1 VGSRLGPRER
11 ARGRRA
17 EGRRDTARRRRRRQ
31 DRNLTTLEQRL
42 RAAAATIAP
51 EAWFPWLVA
60 AAIVVGGTVALSAL
74 RALIYSRLSKRAA
87 RTPGKLDDLLAE
99 LTGRTSHLF
108 LMALAILAAVTW
120 VELPPRV
127 ERVGRGLATLVCLVQ
142 VGLWTSRI
150 IRELVDRRMESAT
163 SQGGVREH
171 QAVVRL
177 LTLGMR
183 LVLWAILVLVALDN
197 LGINIT
203 ALVTGLG
210 VGGVAVALA
219 TQNILGDI
227 FASVSILLD
236 KPFVLGDFVAV
247 DDYMGWVEQIGIKT
261 TRLRSVSGELIVF
274 SNSDLLK
281 SRLRNYKTQRE
292 RRVLFRFTIVTET
305 PTDKV
310 QALGGALRAIVE
322 RQAQGEGS
330 GKIRFDRAHFAAY
343 TDQGLL
349 FEVVY
354 FVLDADYGLYMDVQ
368 QSINLEIHRALAKDG
383 VALATP
389 MRAAIV
395 PPAK

>member
-1 VGSRLGPRER
+1 
-11 ARGRRA
+11 
-17 EGRRDTARRRRRRQ
+17 
-31 DRNLTTLEQRL
+31 
-42 RAAAATIAP
+42 
-51 EAWFPWLVA
+51 
-60 AAIVVGGTVALSAL
+60 
-74 RALIYSRLSKRAA
+74 LSKRAA
-87 RTPGKLDDLLAE
+87 RTPGKVDDLLAE

-127 ERVGRGLATLVCLVQ
+127 ERLGRGLATLVCLVQ

-163 SQGGVREH
+163 NQGGLREH

-197 LGINIT
+197 LGVNIT

-219 TQNILGDI
+219 TQNILGDV

-236 KPFVLGDFVAV
+236 KPFVPGDFISI
-247 DDYMGWVEQIGIKT
+247 DDYMGSVEQIGIKT
-261 TRLRSVSGELIVF
+261 TRLRSPGGELIIF
-274 SNSDLLK
+274 SNGDLLK
-281 SRLRNYKTQRE
+281 SRVRNYKTQRE
-292 RRVLFRFTIVTET
+292 RRIVFRFTIVTET
-305 PTDKV
+305 PTEKV
-310 QALGGALRAIVE
+310 QALPGELRAIVE
-322 RQAQGEGS
+322 RQAQ

-349 FEVVY
+349 FEIVY

-368 QSINLEIHRALAKDG
+368 QSINLELHRALAKEG

-389 MRAAIV
+389 LRAAAV
-395 PPAK
+395 PPTK

>member
-1 VGSRLGPRER
+1 
-11 ARGRRA
+11 
-17 EGRRDTARRRRRRQ
+17 
-31 DRNLTTLEQRL
+31 
-42 RAAAATIAP
+42 
-51 EAWFPWLVA
+51 
-60 AAIVVGGTVALSAL
+60 VALSAL
-74 RALIYSRLSKRAA
+74 RALLYSQLSKRAA
-87 RTPGKLDDLLAE
+87 RTPGKVDDLLAE

-127 ERVGRGLATLVCLVQ
+127 ERVGRGLATLVCLAQ

-163 SQGGVREH
+163 NQGGFREH

-236 KPFVLGDFVAV
+236 KPFVPGDFISI
-247 DDYMGWVEQIGIKT
+247 DDYMGSVEQIGIKT
-261 TRLRSVSGELIVF
+261 TRLRSPGGELIIF
-274 SNSDLLK
+274 SNGDLLK
-281 SRLRNYKTQRE
+281 SRVRNYKTQRE
-292 RRVLFRFTIVTET
+292 RRIVFRFTIVVET
-305 PTDKV
+305 PTEKV
-310 QALGGALRAIVE
+310 QALAGELRAIVE
-322 RQAQGEGS
+322 RQAQGKAQ

-343 TDQGLL
+343 TDQGLV

-368 QSINLEIHRALAKDG
+368 QSINLELHRVLAKES

-389 MRAAIV
+389 LRAAAV
-395 PPAK
+395 QPAK

>member
-1 VGSRLGPRER
+1 
-11 ARGRRA
+11 
-17 EGRRDTARRRRRRQ
+17 
-31 DRNLTTLEQRL
+31 
-42 RAAAATIAP
+42 
-51 EAWFPWLVA
+51 
-60 AAIVVGGTVALSAL
+60 VALWAL
-74 RALIYSRLSKRAA
+74 RALIYGRLSKRAA

-127 ERVGRGLATLVCLVQ
+127 ERVGRGLATLVCLAQ

-150 IRELVDRRMESAT
+150 IRELVDRRMESAAT
-163 SQGGVREH
+163 QGGVREH

-261 TRLRSVSGELIVF
+261 TRVRSVSGELIVF

-305 PTDKV
+305 PTEKV
-310 QALGGALRAIVE
+310 QALAGELRAIVE
-322 RQAQGEGS
+322 RQAQGKGD

-354 FVLDADYGLYMDVQ
+354 FVLDADYGLYMDLQ
-368 QSINLEIHRALAKDG
+368 QSINLEIHRSLAKDG
-383 VALATP
+383 VSLATP
-389 MRAAIV
+389 MRAAIA